1 MTFNHHPGFY
11 QSILDD
17 PSDNSVRLIYSD
29 WLKENREDELSLK
42 LADFIRVQL
51 ELEPYPYVPV
61 IRCGI
66 VNGEDS
72 QYDVIYLHQQL
83 SYGFDIGPLVFRVYV
98 GFGPEQISLNVG
110 DIYDFDVAT
119 SRVSGLTFRNFRV
132 GPMAAVLTNIGY
144 RDVTASQVPF
154 HYDRDRYDHLLL
166 EQHRLLVSGE
176 SPLFH
181 HLAEI
186 PHIDEDGAPIGPG
199 GRGGMVVWP
208 ANERYPSCE
217 FSPRIRQWFRRGF
230 VSKVGIRNEN
240 LDYGPK
246 IYQKHPVEQVE
257 VVDRI
262 PHEVTSPG
270 YDVFHTWVDS
280 NFTEDGYQFARIDSR
295 LYQRLD
301 QNAFTS
307 RSSAYAALNETAF
320 KYCRQVAQI
329 MQERRK

>member
-1 MTFNHHPGFY
+1 MLSHHPGFY

-51 ELEPYPYVPV
+51 ELEPYPVVPV
-61 IRCGI
+61 IRCSLIRGDIDYDMLAAYDRLQSGI
-66 VNGEDS
+66 
-72 QYDVIYLHQQL
+72 DV
-83 SYGFDIGPLVFRVYV
+83 GPLVFRVYV

-119 SRVSGLTFRNFRV
+119 SRVSGLTFRNFRIKS
-132 GPMAAVLTNIGY
+132 AAASLTAIGY
-144 RDVTASQVPF
+144 VELMASQVPF

-176 SPLFH
+176 DPLFH

-186 PHIDEDGAPIGPG
+186 PHTDEDGAPVGPG

-208 ANERYPSCE
+208 ALERYPSCE
-217 FSPRIRQWFRRGF
+217 FSPRLQQWFRRGF

-240 LDYGPK
+240 LDYGPD
-246 IYQKHPVEQVE
+246 ICRKHPVEQVE
-257 VVDRI
+257 IIGRI

-270 YDVFHTWVDS
+270 YDKFHIWVDS
-280 NFTEDGYQFARIDSR
+280 NFTEDGYRFARIDSR
-295 LYQRLD
+295 LYQRLKY
-301 QNAFTS
+301 NMFAS
-307 RSSAYAALNETAF
+307 RSLAYAELNEVAF
-320 KYCRQVAQI
+320 RYCKG
-329 MQERRK
+329 E